1 MTTRRAVHPIEAR
14 SYEIMQAEVDFSR
27 WPSPAGELVKRMV
40 HATADES
47 FADTA
52 LVGDGALDALVGA
65 LRDRASIVCDANMV
79 VAGLAVVKTSRTV
92 RCYLDDVPGGEREP
106 ASPAG
111 MTRSAAAID
120 RAVAEHPA
128 GAIWVFG
135 NAPTA
140 LARLLELHS
149 RGAVSPAAVVGLPVG
164 YVGAAEAKRDLW
176 ASSLRVVSVTNSGRR
191 GGSAAASAVMNA
203 AWRLAGL

>member
-1 MTTRRAVHPIEAR
+1 MTRQRAVHPIEAR

-27 WPSPAGELVKRMV
+27 WPSSAGELVKRMV
-40 HATADES
+40 HETADES

-52 LVGDGALDALVGA
+52 LIGDGAVDALVGA
-65 LRDRASIVCDANMV
+65 LRVGAWIVCDANMV
-79 VAGLAVVKTSRTV
+79 VAGLAPMSASRSV
-92 RCYLDDVPGGEREP
+92 RCYLNDVPGGDALP
-106 ASPAG
+106 GAV
-111 MTRSAAAID
+111 TRSSAAID

-149 RGAVSPAAVVGLPVG
+149 AGAVSPAAVVGLPVG

-176 ASSLRVVSVTNSGRR
+176 ASNLRTVSVTNTGRR

-203 AWRLAGL
+203 AWRLANP